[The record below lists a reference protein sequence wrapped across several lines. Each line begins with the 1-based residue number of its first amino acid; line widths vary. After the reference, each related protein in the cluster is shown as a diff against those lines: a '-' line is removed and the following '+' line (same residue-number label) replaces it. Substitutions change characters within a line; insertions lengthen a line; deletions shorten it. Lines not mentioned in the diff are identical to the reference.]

1 MKAALLIVFSYLSGS
16 IPVGYLLGRLSGV
29 DVRQVGSGNIG
40 ATNVARVAGRTQGAL
55 TLLGDAGKG
64 FIPVLLSSYLGFSL
78 EVSALA
84 GAAAFLG
91 HLFPAFLKF
100 QGGKG
105 VATALGV
112 LLWLA
117 PAGTLVLAGI
127 FLATALSRRMV
138 SLSSLIAA
146 GTAPIVLWSLSY
158 PPPVLALSG
167 FMAILIVLRHRDNIR
182 RLFAGVEP
190 KFGSR

>member
-1 MKAALLIVFSYLSGS
+1 
-16 IPVGYLLGRLSGV
+16 
-29 DVRQVGSGNIG
+29 
-40 ATNVARVAGRTQGAL
+40 
-55 TLLGDAGKG
+55 LGDAAKG

-91 HLFPAFLKF
+91 HLFPLFLKL

-112 LLWLA
+112 LVWLA
-117 PAGTLVLAGI
+117 PAGTLILAGI
-127 FLATALSRRMV
+127 FLATALSTRTV

-146 GTAPIVLWSLSY
+146 GAAPVLFWSLAY
-158 PPPVLALSG
+158 PPPVVALSL
-167 FMAILIVLRHRDNIR
+167 FVAVMITLRHRDNIR

>member
-1 MKAALLIVFSYLSGS
+1 MEAALLIIFAYLSGS
-16 IPVGYLLGRLSGV
+16 IPVGYLLGRFSGV

-40 ATNVARVAGRTQGAL
+40 ATNVARVAGRTQGAF
-55 TLLGDAGKG
+55 TLLGDTVKG
-64 FIPVLLSSYLGFSL
+64 FLPVVLSSYLGFSL
-78 EVSALA
+78 EVSVLT

-91 HLFPAFLKF
+91 HLFPVFLKF

-112 LLWLA
+112 LIWLA

-127 FLATALSRRMV
+127 FLATALSKRVV
-138 SLSSLIAA
+138 SLSSLITA
-146 GTAPIVLWSLSY
+146 GVAPIVFWSLSY
-158 PPPVLALSG
+158 PPPVVALSV
-167 FMAILIVLRHRDNIR
+167 FFAIMIVLRHRDNIR

-190 KFGSR
+190 KFGSH

>member
-1 MKAALLIVFSYLSGS
+1 MEAALLILFAYLSGS
-16 IPVGYLLGRLSGV
+16 IPVGYLLGRCSGI

-40 ATNVARVAGRTQGAL
+40 ATNVARVAGRSQGVF
-55 TLLGDAGKG
+55 TLLGDAAKG
-64 FIPVLLSSYLGFSL
+64 FIPVVLSSYWGFSL
-78 EVSALA
+78 EASVLA

-91 HLFPAFLKF
+91 HLFPVFLKL

-112 LLWLA
+112 LMWLA

-127 FLATALSRRMV
+127 FLATALSKRLV
-138 SLSSLIAA
+138 SLASLIAA
-146 GTAPIVLWSLSY
+146 GASPLVLWSLSY
-158 PPPVLALSG
+158 PLPVVALSI
-167 FMAILIVLRHRDNIR
+167 FFALMIVLRHRDNIR
-182 RLFAGVEP
+182 RLLAGVEP